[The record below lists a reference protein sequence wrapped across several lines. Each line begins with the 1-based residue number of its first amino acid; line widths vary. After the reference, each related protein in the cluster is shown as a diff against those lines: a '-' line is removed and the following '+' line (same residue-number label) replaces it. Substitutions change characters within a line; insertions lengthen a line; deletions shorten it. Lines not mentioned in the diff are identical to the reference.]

1 MRASASKVHKAGG
14 ALYEGGRCVAN
25 NLPSLESGDR
35 IRVKVERAFG
45 YLRFWIN
52 ESEVSTSVSGF
63 QGELRP
69 FVYLTGRG
77 SSCTL
82 IEKKERVIRCV
93 VVAAEGLPKTDFITG
108 LADPYVKLHLTSVQ
122 VQGGGAKDLP
132 VVHSFRTETVRR
144 SLTPEW
150 NEAFVLTPHNLEDRL
165 DLEVWDYDVVE
176 DDDIMGSVACR
187 IGDIIRHCDGVQRW
201 YNIRNANHLAAG
213 RLSIRFEIS
222 EPHEKHVQNLGA
234 QQPALAGGPSG
245 APALPHASR
254 AACAASL
261 GPALLRK
268 TTFQG
273 QARMRRPRLKDLPE
287 CCVPDPALIRA
298 IFQRCF
304 NSKLTLPQVSLSL
317 SLFLCFSLSSSN
329 SSTLCSRLLS
339 PSLCVMCVLMVA
351 AEYVP
356 MCVSVLQCV
365 AVCCSVLQ
373 CVAVCVL
380 MVAAE
385 YVPRF
390 YEMQRAEAS
399 AILPQIRYFFQL
411 WENFENEVLGESS
424 MQHCARFGAVR
435 DLVWSAVN
443 GVQARRPATHLGLP
457 QGERQRDR
465 AKEERRE
472 RKSMRTHARERE
484 MEGGREGGR
493 KRSRACSSAY
503 IYEYVYVFRI
513 AAKVKFRQCQQATQ
527 YTT

>member
-14 ALYEGGRCVAN
+14 ALYEGGRCMAT
-25 NLPSLESGDR
+25 NLPSVSSGDR
-35 IRVKVERAFG
+35 IRVNVERAFG
-45 YLRFWIN
+45 HLRFWIN

-176 DDDIMGSVACR
+176 DDDIMGSVGWR
-187 IGDIIRHCDGVQRW
+187 IGDIIQHCDGAHRW

-213 RLSIRFEIS
+213 RVSIRFEIS
-222 EPHEKHVQNLGA
+222 EPHEKHVQTLGA

-254 AACAASL
+254 ASSL
-261 GPALLRK
+261 GPALPRRM
-268 TTFQG
+268 TFQS

-287 CCVPDPALIRA
+287 CCVPDPALVRA

-317 SLFLCFSLSSSN
+317 SFSLSSSN
-329 SSTLCSRLLS
+329 SSTLCSELL
-339 PSLCVMCVLMVA
+339 
-351 AEYVP
+351 
-356 MCVSVLQCV
+356 
-365 AVCCSVLQ
+365 
-373 CVAVCVL
+373 
-380 MVAAE
+380 
-385 YVPRF
+385 
-390 YEMQRAEAS
+390 
-399 AILPQIRYFFQL
+399 
-411 WENFENEVLGESS
+411 
-424 MQHCARFGAVR
+424 
-435 DLVWSAVN
+435 
-443 GVQARRPATHLGLP
+443 
-457 QGERQRDR
+457 
-465 AKEERRE
+465 
-472 RKSMRTHARERE
+472 
-484 MEGGREGGR
+484 
-493 KRSRACSSAY
+493 
-503 IYEYVYVFRI
+503 
-513 AAKVKFRQCQQATQ
+513 
-527 YTT
+527 